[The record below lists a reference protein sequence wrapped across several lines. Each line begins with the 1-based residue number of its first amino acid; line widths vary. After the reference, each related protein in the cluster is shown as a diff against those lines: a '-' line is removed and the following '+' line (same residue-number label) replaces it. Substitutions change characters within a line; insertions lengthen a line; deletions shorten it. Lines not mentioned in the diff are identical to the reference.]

1 MAENLANR
9 EAFKRNQPPIFVVGC
24 HRSGTNLL
32 YDMLLSAGGFAIY
45 RGLLPV
51 YEKLIPH
58 CGRLDQISNR
68 RKAIGVFLQ
77 SEAFRRSGLNADQ
90 LRIAVMEG
98 CRTGGDFIRIV
109 MEAVAREQGVTRWA
123 VYNPDNIL
131 RMPAIKRDIPDARFV
146 HIIRDGRDIAL
157 SLSKMGGF
165 SPLPWD
171 RSSRSL
177 PATALYW
184 KWVVERGRRQG
195 TRMGSDYTEVHY
207 EDLLCDP
214 KSTLANL
221 SRSLDHDLD
230 YERIQRTGLGRIRE
244 SNSSFRVEEQ
254 QTSPLNRWKSKLVP
268 EDVARL
274 EALVGDCLLA
284 TGYSLVTPAGERAT
298 GVREQWM
305 RFEYSTLLKAKLWLK
320 SRTPAGRLS
329 DMSQL
334 RLEEVEARP
343 ESERVR

>member
-9 EAFKRNQPPIFVVGC
+9 EASSKNQRPVFVVGC

-58 CGRLDQISNR
+58 CGSLDQMPNR
-68 RKAIGVFLQ
+68 KRAIGVFLQ
-77 SEAFRRSGLNADQ
+77 SEAFRRSGLNAEH
-90 LRIAVMEG
+90 LRNALMEG

-109 MEAVAREQGVTRWA
+109 MAAVAREQGVTRWA

-131 RMPAIKRDIPDARFV
+131 RMPAIKRDIPDALFV

-177 PATALYW
+177 AATALYW
-184 KWVVERGRRQG
+184 KWVVERGRRLG
-195 TRMGSDYTEVHY
+195 TKIGSDYMEVHY
-207 EDLLCDP
+207 EDLFCDP
-214 KSTLANL
+214 KSTLGHL

-254 QTSPLNRWKSKLVP
+254 QTSPLNRWKTKLIP

-284 TGYSLVTPAGERAT
+284 TGYSLITPPGERAT
-298 GVREQWM
+298 GLGEHWM
-305 RFEYSTLLKAKLWLK
+305 RFEYSAFLKTKLWLK
-320 SRTPAGRLS
+320 SKTPAGRLS

-334 RLEEVEARP
+334 RLEEVEAQP
-343 ESERVR
+343 ESEQVL